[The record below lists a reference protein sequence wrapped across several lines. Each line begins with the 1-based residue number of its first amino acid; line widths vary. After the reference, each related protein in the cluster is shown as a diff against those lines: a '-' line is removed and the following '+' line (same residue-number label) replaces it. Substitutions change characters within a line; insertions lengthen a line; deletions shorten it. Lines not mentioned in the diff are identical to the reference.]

1 MWTLRGFHL
10 HVDWIRRRK
19 YRSLHFNTEITIHAH
34 GRTPKGY
41 TTMLVHTVDV
51 SPIWIPAYEARMED
65 LDEHRNLALLQGIVR
80 CLEEAFLLCPEDV
93 EAL

>member
-1 MWTLRGFHL
+1 
-10 HVDWIRRRK
+10 
-19 YRSLHFNTEITIHAH
+19 
-34 GRTPKGY
+34 
-41 TTMLVHTVDV
+41 MLVHTVDV
-51 SPIWIPAYEARMED
+51 SPIWIPAHEARMED